1 MSIITTEQ
9 ELINQVFPSDDTKT
23 INDVIQKIVEDSQ
36 NAHTSQQIKDI
47 LKSSLPSV
55 NWSF

>member
-1 MSIITTEQ
+1 MDITTDQ
-9 ELINQVFPSDDTKT
+9 ELINEVFPDDNTKT

>member
-1 MSIITTEQ
+1 MDITTEQ
-9 ELINQVFPSDDTKT
+9 ELINEVFPDDNTKT